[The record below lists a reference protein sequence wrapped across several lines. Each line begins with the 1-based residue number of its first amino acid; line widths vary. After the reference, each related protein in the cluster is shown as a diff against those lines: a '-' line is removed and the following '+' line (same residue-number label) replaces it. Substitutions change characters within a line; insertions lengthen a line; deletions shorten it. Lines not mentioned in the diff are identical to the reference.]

1 MAERARMSG
10 LSIFLL
16 TAASF
21 VVVVAGMKS
30 ASPLIVPFLLA
41 IFISIICMPPVVWLR
56 RHRVPNFLSV
66 LIVLVCILIVGSI
79 LVTLMGTS
87 LGDFSNNL
95 PSYQARLAEKS
106 AALIAWLNSHGVDIS
121 GEFLK
126 EYFNP
131 GSIMKLAANTF
142 TELSG
147 VLTNAFMIF
156 FIVIFIL
163 LEVTEFPAKLRAA
176 LAHPGKSI
184 EGFDKIGKSVDRY
197 LAIKTI
203 FSLAT
208 GVSVGIWLWIIGVD
222 YALLWGVLAFIL
234 NYVPNI
240 GSIIAAVP
248 AVLLA
253 IIQFGLGHAL
263 LAAIGYAVVNTVFG
277 SILEPKFMGRGL
289 GLSTLVVILSLIF
302 WGWVLGPVGMFLSV
316 PLTMIFKIVMEGSEE
331 TRWISVLIGPSPG
344 EQKGA
349 TEAE

>member
-1 MAERARMSG
+1 MVDRARFTN

-16 TAASF
+16 SAASF
-21 VVVVAGMKS
+21 VVVVAGMKA
-30 ASPLIVPFLLA
+30 ASSLIVPFLLA
-41 IFISIICMPPVVWLR
+41 LFISIIFMPSVVWFR

-66 LIVLVCILIVGSI
+66 IIVLIGILVIGSI

-87 LGDFSNNL
+87 LSQFSDNL
-95 PSYQARLAEKS
+95 PVYQERLAEKS
-106 AALIAWLNSHGVDIS
+106 STLIAWLNSRGVDIS

-142 TELSG
+142 SELSG
-147 VLTNAFMIF
+147 VLTNTFMILL
-156 FIVIFIL
+156 IVIFIL
-163 LEVTEFPAKLRAA
+163 LEVTEFPSKLRAA
-176 LAHPGKSI
+176 LADPGRSLT
-184 EGFDKIGKSVDRY
+184 GFDKIGKSVDRY
-197 LAIKTI
+197 LAIKTL

-208 GVSVGIWLWIIGVD
+208 GICVGIWLWIIGID
-222 YALLWGVLAFIL
+222 YPLLWGVLAFIL

-253 IIQFGLGHAL
+253 IIQFGLGHAIL
-263 LAAIGYAVVNTVFG
+263 TAAGYVVVNAVFG

-289 GLSTLVVILSLIF
+289 GLSTLVVLLSLIF

-316 PLTMIFKIVMEGSEE
+316 PLTMIFKIVMEGSDE
-331 TRWISVLIGPSPG
+331 TRWISILIGPAPSG
-344 EQKGA
+344 ENAPK
-349 TEAE
+349 

>member
-30 ASPLIVPFLLA
+30 AGSLIVPFLLA
-41 IFISIICMPPVVWLR
+41 VFISIICMPAVVWLR
-56 RHRVPNFLSV
+56 NHRVPNFLSV
-66 LIVLVCILIVGSI
+66 LVVLVCILIVGSI

-87 LGDFSNNL
+87 LAQFSDNL
-95 PSYQARLAEKS
+95 PTYQESLAVKS
-106 AALIAWLNSHGVDIS
+106 TALIAWLNSHGVEIS
-121 GEFLK
+121 GEFFK
-126 EYFNP
+126 EYLNP

-142 TELSG
+142 SELSG
-147 VLTNAFMIF
+147 VLTNAFMILL
-156 FIVIFIL
+156 IVIFIL
-163 LEVTEFPAKLRAA
+163 LEITEFPAKIKAA
-176 LAHPGKSI
+176 LADPGRSI
-184 EGFDKIGKSVDRY
+184 DGFDKIGKSVDRY

-208 GVSVGIWLWIIGVD
+208 GVCVGVWLWIIGVD
-222 YALLWGVLAFIL
+222 FPLLWGVLAFIL

-253 IIQFGLGHAL
+253 IIQFGPGQAL
-263 LAAIGYAVVNTVFG
+263 LAAAGYVVVNTVFG

-289 GLSTLVVILSLIF
+289 GLSTFVVIISLIF

-316 PLTMIFKIVMEGSEE
+316 PLTMILKIVMEGSEE
-331 TRWISVLIGPSPG
+331 TRWISILIGPSPSELEG
-344 EQKGA
+344 TGK
-349 TEAE
+349 T